1 MMNMH
6 PKNVVRGKNRDV
18 SVVETTTEQFRE
30 AIDDCFDAVS
40 RGQPHIVHRNQL
52 ADVAV
57 ISIQDYAKLQE
68 YKRLLSQAARELL
81 QESS

>member
-1 MMNMH
+1 M
-6 PKNVVRGKNRDV
+6 
-18 SVVETTTEQFRE
+18 TAEQFRE

-40 RGQPHIVHRNQL
+40 RGQPHIVHRNEQP
-52 ADVAV
+52 DVAV
-57 ISIQDYAKLQE
+57 ISMQDYAQLQE